1 MADPRIETDHLLNEC
16 SNANLTA
23 VRGEPRVWVWC
34 AFVVATIAL
43 AGSLLLSLVLGLKAC
58 PLCFYQRTFI
68 MSLVGVLGIG
78 LLTGAGRGARL
89 GLLALPLAAAGMGV
103 AAFHVFLEATGTLE
117 CPNGVFN
124 LGTAPQQSLAMFLVV
139 FGLLLGDVLTNPLAG
154 NERWPAL
161 FAAIAVGGLLAVASC
176 TSNPPMPEAPRQP
189 YPKAP
194 EICRPPYRAS

>member
-78 LLTGAGRGARL
+78 LLTGAGRVHAWGCWPCRSL
-89 GLLALPLAAAGMGV
+89 LLAWASPPFMSFWKRRARWNARM
-103 AAFHVFLEATGTLE
+103 VFSIWELLRSKASPCFWSSSG
-117 CPNGVFN
+117 CC
-124 LGTAPQQSLAMFLVV
+124 LGT
-139 FGLLLGDVLTNPLAG
+139 
-154 NERWPAL
+154 
-161 FAAIAVGGLLAVASC
+161 C
-176 TSNPPMPEAPRQP
+176 
-189 YPKAP
+189 
-194 EICRPPYRAS
+194 